1 MRQIALICYF
11 CANRRTRS
19 PTEGYK
25 HMNDRQ
31 GLSRQSIRITTKLQ
45 CYKGTDLLGEV
56 KQMTDDAIGL
66 AGAVSAN
73 ADAVRL
79 EWQGAPS
86 LELRGEFSAS
96 YSARAGSQLS
106 WFVVEPGSL
115 AALHHALAQLR
126 KDQHIEI
133 CQNEDVESSDKFTGF
148 GQVEFIPKAIPELSF
163 ADIDTSQSFLD
174 ATFAAPILITG
185 MTGGI
190 ERGQEINEALAYGA
204 DTLGIPM
211 GVGSQ
216 RVALDNPDATAVFA
230 LKRKF
235 PQLFLIGNLG
245 ASQLLTDGYLD
256 HCQAAIDMIEA
267 DLLAIHINVLQE
279 SIQMEG
285 DRHFRGIY
293 SRLAEVVRCS
303 SVPVMIKE
311 VGGGIDP
318 DTFRRLKDLGV
329 AAIDIGGRG
338 GTSWGYIE
346 GLRSGDP
353 YSMKLANDF
362 RDWGIPTAYNI
373 TAVKGLAGDLPII
386 ATGGVR
392 SGLTV
397 AKAVALGATL
407 AGVGL
412 PLFKAALESPEAVV
426 DYGRY
431 LIRGLKTAMLLTGSQ
446 SLQDLK
452 QKATWGHPF
461 DPARSGAQ
469 NPPL

>member
-1 MRQIALICYF
+1 MV
-11 CANRRTRS
+11 
-19 PTEGYK
+19 
-25 HMNDRQ
+25 H
-31 GLSRQSIRITTKLQ
+31 RQSIRITTKLA
-45 CYKGTDLLGEV
+45 CHHDDSLIGLV
-56 KQMTDDAIGL
+56 HQMTDDGFGVEASTSSPLTEITRQSL
-66 AGAVSAN
+66 
-73 ADAVRL
+73 RL
-79 EWQGAPS
+79 SWQGAPS
-86 LELRGEFSAS
+86 VTLQAAYDPN
-96 YSARAGSQLS
+96 YSQGSSHQDQQPLS
-106 WFVVEPGSL
+106 WFKVTKDSL
-115 AALHHALAQLR
+115 AILHQVLAQLR

-133 CQNEDVESSDKFTGF
+133 CLTKDVESSDKFTGF
-148 GQVEFIPKAIPELSF
+148 SKLQFIPTTIPELSF
-163 ADIDTSQSFLD
+163 EDIDISQDFLH
-174 ATFAAPILITG
+174 ATFDAPILITG

-245 ASQLLTDGYLD
+245 ASQLLNDDYLD

-267 DLLAIHINVLQE
+267 DVLAIHINVLQE

-293 SRLAEVVRCS
+293 DRLEQVVRCA
-303 SVPVMIKE
+303 SVPVMVKE
-311 VGGGIDP
+311 VGAGVDP
-318 DTFRRLKDLGV
+318 ATFQRLKNLGV

-346 GLRSGDP
+346 GLRSGDA
-353 YSMKLANDF
+353 YSMQLADDF
-362 RDWGIPTAYNI
+362 RDWGIPTAYNVA
-373 TAVKGLAGDLPII
+373 AVKDLAGQMPII

-407 AGVGL
+407 AGIGL
-412 PLFKAALESPEAVV
+412 PLFKAALQSPDAVV
-426 DYGRY
+426 AYGRY
-431 LIRGLKTAMLLTGSQ
+431 IIRGLKTAMMLTGSK

-452 QKATWGHPF
+452 PKLTWGEPL
-461 DPARSGAQ
+461 DPARDSSLK
-469 NPPL
+469 PPF

>member
-1 MRQIALICYF
+1 MA
-11 CANRRTRS
+11 A
-19 PTEGYK
+19 
-25 HMNDRQ
+25 
-31 GLSRQSIRITTKLQ
+31 RQSIRITTSLSCSQ
-45 CYKGTDLLGEV
+45 GETLLGTV
-56 KQMTDDAIGL
+56 KQMTDDAIGI
-66 AGAVSAN
+66 AGWTPKPLPAEPLNLS
-73 ADAVRL
+73 
-79 EWQGAPS
+79 WSGAPS
-86 LELRGEFSAS
+86 LALSAT
-96 YSARAGSQLS
+96 YAPAYDQPDAAGSGPLS
-106 WFVVEPGSL
+106 WFVVDQGSL

-133 CQNEDVESSDKFTGF
+133 CQTKDVESSDKFTGF
-148 GQVEFIPKAIPELSF
+148 SEVQFNPSTIPELSF
-163 ADIDTSQSFLD
+163 DDLDTRQDFLH
-174 ATFAAPILITG
+174 ATFDAPILITG

-235 PQLFLIGNLG
+235 PRLFLIGNLG
-245 ASQLLTDGYLD
+245 ASQLLTEGYID

-267 DLLAIHINVLQE
+267 DVLAIHINVLQE
-279 SIQMEG
+279 SMQMEG

-293 SRLAEVVRCS
+293 KRLEQVVEKV
-303 SVPVMIKE
+303 SVPVMVKE
-311 VGGGIDP
+311 VGAGVDP
-318 DTFRRLKDLGV
+318 DCFTRLKNLGV
-329 AAIDIGGRG
+329 AAIDIGGKG

-353 YSMKLANDF
+353 YSMKLAADF
-362 RDWGIPTAYNI
+362 RDWGIPTAYNL
-373 TAVKGLAGDLPII
+373 AVVAGRAGTTPIV

-452 QKATWGHPF
+452 PKLTWGQPYAPRAF
-461 DPARSGAQ
+461 AGDSRDLSR
-469 NPPL
+469 

>member
-1 MRQIALICYF
+1 MV
-11 CANRRTRS
+11 
-19 PTEGYK
+19 
-25 HMNDRQ
+25 
-31 GLSRQSIRITTKLQ
+31 SRQSVRITTSLM
-45 CYKGTDLLGEV
+45 CYHQGTLLGQV
-56 KQMTDDAIGL
+56 KQITDDALGFEAPKATPITGSTPEAAAL
-66 AGAVSAN
+66 PIAESTEST
-73 ADAVRL
+73 VRL
-79 EWQGAPS
+79 EWQGAPP
-86 LELRGEFSAS
+86 LELRAKLDLSYHHQHNKENPVLGRRSAP
-96 YSARAGSQLS
+96 AGLNWLVVAPASQTM
-106 WFVVEPGSL
+106 
-115 AALHHALAQLR
+115 LHHALAQLR

-148 GQVEFIPKAIPELSF
+148 SRLSFKPCALPELTF
-163 ADIDTSQSFLD
+163 DDIDTRQDFLG

-190 ERGQEINEALAYGA
+190 DRGQEINEALAYGA

-235 PQLFLIGNLG
+235 PRLFLIGNLG
-245 ASQLLTDGYLD
+245 ASQLLTDQYLD

-267 DLLAIHINVLQE
+267 DVLAIHINVLQE

-285 DRHFRGIY
+285 DRHFKGIY
-293 SRLAEVVRCS
+293 TRLAELVRVS
-303 SVPVMIKE
+303 SVPIMIKE
-311 VGGGIDP
+311 VGAGIDP
-318 DTFRRLKDLGV
+318 ASFRRLKDLGV

-346 GLRSGDP
+346 GLRSGDTL
-353 YSMKLANDF
+353 SQRLADDF

-373 TAVKGLAGDLPII
+373 AAVAGDAEPIPI
-386 ATGGVR
+386 VATGGIR

-407 AGVGL
+407 TGVGL
-412 PLFKAALESPEAVV
+412 PLFRAALDSPEAVV

-431 LIRGLKTAMLLTGSQ
+431 LIRGLRTAMMLTGSQ

-452 QKATWGHPF
+452 PHLTWGQPYE
-461 DPARSGAQ
+461 PQQTPSS
-469 NPPL
+469 